1 MLLLR
6 ECSNYVKR
14 QPADSTFKSGILKI
28 KNRLSSKNDDES
40 KHVYID
46 VLQFTFFSMLCESD
60 RYFGVTC
67 PEIRGYANVHN
78 FSGRDY
84 GKVKFPYGY
93 NPYEGINA

>member
-1 MLLLR
+1 M
-6 ECSNYVKR
+6 
-14 QPADSTFKSGILKI
+14 KI
-28 KNRLSSKNDDES
+28 KGRLSSDDGDET

-67 PEIRGYANVHN
+67 PEIRGYANVHK

-84 GKVKFPYGY
+84 SKVKFPYGY